1 MYGQTITYTTDTYCI
16 LFLIKYEEY
25 VEYMY
30 KSLLLKT
37 TVKAY
42 IYNTLYLF

>member
-1 MYGQTITYTTDTYCI
+1 MGSDVWPDNDTYCI
-16 LFLIKYEEY
+16 LFLSKHEEN
-25 VEYMY
+25 VESMY

-37 TVKAY
+37 LPKAY